1 MNFDLNINNYTKG
14 ELIEMF
20 GLPQNYD
27 KNILEMKETKLRDSI
42 INNREINKDTQ
53 ISTTNFLIK
62 AKNILLNTTSS
73 SSSSSSQE
81 SSTQSSE
88 LKDKLI
94 DLYNTSY
101 ELKPSK
107 LEDPGEHMVQERPQ
121 KPYLSSFPSEYF
133 PGIINPL
140 KKRTIKKNLNI
151 DSRFRDNYYST
162 AASNFSVFL
171 PAQFNNVLTMQL
183 TAIEL
188 PTTYYN
194 VSKQYGNNF
203 FSITVDTSS
212 NTATSVVNI
221 PDGNYNFEGIVN
233 VINNELAL
241 LGGNFVFITFLL
253 NINNSS
259 GSGQMMV
266 GPNDPSITSITL
278 NFQADRFGNDDRS
291 TPLPLKFGWTLGF
304 RNGIY
309 TNSINYVSEGIVDV
323 SGPRY
328 VYLVID
334 DHNNN
339 VNNGFFSAFN
349 SSLLNNNILA
359 RISLQSSPFNIQS
372 ENNLNLVST
381 AREYFGPI
389 NLQNMT
395 VQLLDDYGRNLDLN
409 NMDFSFCLTLTTGYD
424 I

>member
-20 GLPQNYD
+20 GLPQKYD
-27 KNILEMKETKLRDSI
+27 KNILEIKETQLRDSI
-42 INNREINKDTQ
+42 LNNKEINKDIQ
-53 ISTTNFLIK
+53 SRTTTFLVK
-62 AKNILLNTTSS
+62 AKNILLNIPQQGSHP
-73 SSSSSSQE
+73 
-81 SSTQSSE
+81 STELLSE
-88 LKDKLI
+88 KILDI
-94 DLYNTSY
+94 YNTSY

-107 LEDPGEHMVQERPQ
+107 LEDTGEHMVQERPE

-151 DSRFRDNYYST
+151 DSRFRDNYYSST
-162 AASNFSVFL
+162 ASNFNVFL

-183 TAIEL
+183 SAIEL

-203 FSITVDTSS
+203 FSIIVDTSS
-212 NTATSVVNI
+212 NTSTSVVNI
-221 PDGNYNFEGIVN
+221 PDGNYNFVGIVN
-233 VINNELAL
+233 VINNELSL
-241 LGGNFVFITFLL
+241 LGGDFAFITFLL
-253 NINNSS
+253 NINNNS

-266 GPNDPSITSITL
+266 GPNNSSITSIAL

-291 TPLPLKFGWTLGF
+291 TPLPLKFGWMLGF

-323 SGPRY
+323 TGPRY

-359 RISLQSSPFNIQS
+359 RISLQANPFNIQI
-372 ENNLNLVST
+372 ENNLNIVST
-381 AREYFGPI
+381 SREYFGPI
-389 NLQNMT
+389 NLPNMT
-395 VQLLDDYGRNLDLN
+395 VQLLDEYGRNLDLN

>member
-1 MNFDLNINNYTKG
+1 MNFDLNIENYTRN

-20 GLPQNYD
+20 ELPSNFD
-27 KNILEMKETKLRDSI
+27 KNIVEIKESKLRDSI
-42 INNREINKDTQ
+42 INNKDINKDTQ
-53 ISTTNFLIK
+53 INTIHFLTK
-62 AKNILLNTTSS
+62 AKNIILKN
-73 SSSSSSQE
+73 E
-81 SSTQSSE
+81 SKKEITPLQS
-88 LKDKLI
+88 KIQDF
-94 DLYNTSY
+94 YNSSY
-101 ELKPSK
+101 ELKSSK
-107 LEDPGEHMVQERPQ
+107 LEDTNEHMIQVRDE
-121 KPYLSSFPSEYF
+121 KPYLSSYPSEFF
-133 PGIINPL
+133 PGVINPI

-151 DSRFRDNYYST
+151 DSRFRDNYYSST
-162 AASNFSVFL
+162 ASNFSVFL
-171 PAQFNNVLTMQL
+171 PAQFNDVLNMQL
-183 TAIEL
+183 SAIEL
-188 PTTYYN
+188 PITYYN

-212 NTATSVVNI
+212 NTSTSVVNI
-221 PDGNYNFEGIVN
+221 PDGNYNFEGIVS
-233 VINNELAL
+233 VINNELML
-241 LGGNFVFITFLL
+241 LGGNFAFITFLI
-253 NINNSS
+253 NINNAS

-266 GPNDPSITSITL
+266 GPNNDSITSITL

-291 TPLPLKFGWTLGF
+291 TPLPLKFGWLLGF

-309 TNSINYVSEGIVDV
+309 TNSINYVSEGIVDIT
-323 SGPRY
+323 GPRY

-359 RISLQSSPFNIQS
+359 RISLQANPFNIQV
-372 ENNLNLVST
+372 EKNLNIVST